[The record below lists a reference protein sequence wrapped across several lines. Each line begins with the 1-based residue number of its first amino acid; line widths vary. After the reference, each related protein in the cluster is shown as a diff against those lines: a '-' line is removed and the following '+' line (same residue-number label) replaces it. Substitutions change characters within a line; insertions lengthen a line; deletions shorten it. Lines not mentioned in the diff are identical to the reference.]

1 MTPSLTNS
9 MRPRRAAWLR
19 DDHLSFLWAGMVW
32 ALIVLMI
39 VPEGFDYQSLASGH
53 ASPHSGGFVSRMVWL
68 GLLTLSLAVICWR
81 ASLAWLLLRLLNPY
95 LLLFAG
101 LAVLSVAWS
110 IDPSL
115 TVRRLIRIVTIMLV
129 CIGFVLAAW
138 HARRYQNVVRP
149 ILTALLV
156 GSIGF
161 GLAFPSLAI
170 HQESAPE
177 LAGAWRGLANHKN
190 GLGGLASITLIL
202 WFHAGLTRQA
212 KLLPALAG
220 GAIAAA
226 CLVLSRSSTSMAAS
240 AFVLIFLLV
249 TLGSPR
255 ALRRYVP
262 HLVTLLV
269 VTLLVYALAIL
280 GLVPG
285 LSLLLA
291 PITALTDKDASF
303 TGRTQIW
310 SLVAEHMQMRPLL
323 GSGYGAYWTA
333 GAVPGTESFVVRM
346 GNFYPG
352 SAHNGYLEIA
362 NDLGFVGLACLIAYL
377 VKHVKQALQLLG
389 TDRPQGALY
398 LALFFQQAIANLS
411 ESHWFSVLSV
421 NFILMT
427 LATTALA
434 RGMIEYRFRAV
445 FGEPPSAANVDAHHR
460 AALAPEPS
468 FVRVQRDGA

>member
-1 MTPSLTNS
+1 
-9 MRPRRAAWLR
+9 
-19 DDHLSFLWAGMVW
+19 
-32 ALIVLMI
+32 
-39 VPEGFDYQSLASGH
+39 
-53 ASPHSGGFVSRMVWL
+53 
-68 GLLTLSLAVICWR
+68 
-81 ASLAWLLLRLLNPY
+81 
-95 LLLFAG
+95 
-101 LAVLSVAWS
+101 
-110 IDPSL
+110 
-115 TVRRLIRIVTIMLV
+115 
-129 CIGFVLAAW
+129 
-138 HARRYQNVVRP
+138 
-149 ILTALLV
+149 
-156 GSIGF
+156 
-161 GLAFPSLAI
+161 
-170 HQESAPE
+170 
-177 LAGAWRGLANHKN
+177 
-190 GLGGLASITLIL
+190 
-202 WFHAGLTRQA
+202 
-212 KLLPALAG
+212 
-220 GAIAAA
+220 
-226 CLVLSRSSTSMAAS
+226 MAAS
-240 AFVLIFLLV
+240 AFVLLFLLV

-262 HLVTLLV
+262 HLVALLV

-280 GLVPG
+280 DLVPG
-285 LSLLLA
+285 LSLLLT

-310 SLVAEHMQMRPLL
+310 ALVAEHVQLRPLL

-362 NDLGFVGLACLIAYL
+362 NDLGLVGLACLLAYL

-445 FGEPPSAANVDAHHR
+445 FGEPPR
-460 AALAPEPS
+460 AASVAGHRTAPLTPEPS